1 MLDHW
6 KSKAKGLKREVHAMY
21 LASRDPRTPWLARV
35 VGICVVGYALSPIDL
50 IPDPIPVI
58 GYLDD
63 LLIVPAGLMLFRRM
77 IPVEVLAECRVK
89 AETAQ
94 GKPGSWIAATVIVT
108 IWLITGIGLGMFLY
122 AHFEN

>member
-1 MLDHW
+1 MFDHW
-6 KSKAKGLKREVHAMY
+6 KSKAKSLKREVHAMY

-77 IPVEVLAECRVK
+77 IPAEVLADCRAK
-89 AETAQ
+89 ADAAQ
-94 GKPGSWIAATVIVT
+94 GRPKSYVAAALIVIV
-108 IWLITGIGLGMFLY
+108 WLIVAIGLWVFLY
-122 AHFEN
+122 HHFKR